1 MVGQLHAASGCIFE
15 SIAND
20 RDLLHDQPNLE
31 IILARN
37 GILESGAMI
46 SLAQTVDVDEF
57 DTELAAA
64 ANTPAQ
70 FKADSALLR
79 ELGERLVGKP
89 YIAMAELIKNAYDA
103 DASRCVINLTQDK
116 IEVSD
121 DGHGMTEKEFLD
133 YWMTIGTRH
142 KQHSDRSRR
151 LNRLVTGSKG
161 VGRLSAQFLAQRMQ
175 LLSTARGSDERLHAF
190 VDWESAIDTGSLT
203 EAEALYR
210 TEPTDPALYPLG
222 AKHGT
227 VVILHDLKQAWDADE
242 IRELGRQIWMLN
254 SPIYLFGENRR
265 RRSDANDF
273 RIIFK
278 TNLPGVDEAFE
289 TQLTQALQN
298 YQAIIRGKI
307 QRESG
312 RNVSMVSVEFEDE
325 IFSEEFECPRYLRE
339 ADWEVRVY
347 NLSGRQA
354 GGVSVI
360 DMRDYFEKYGGVTVF
375 DKGFRLPYYGA
386 ENDWLEL
393 EYDHAHRRN
402 RSKLLP
408 DHLHV
413 ARGLNDLPT
422 QGRIFGVVNVNTS
435 REGRLAGEKR
445 KSSGEFLKIQ
455 VSRDRLVANKAFTAL
470 RDSVRQSIDYYATLK
485 RRRTA
490 EIMEVAR
497 PSERPESKLRRLRKL
512 VDDAMATYPGDE
524 TISAIES
531 ELDDVDA
538 SLEKVRE
545 SDEASRVILGPLA
558 SAGMAAL
565 AIEHETRKE
574 MQGVRAKLKK
584 LLKIGKENNIPDLTE
599 TATEL
604 AQWVDRLEAT
614 RNIFLPMM
622 DAEDREKIEPLDC
635 EGVVRT
641 VVDSLRPLL
650 GKIEI
655 TFDMEQGVYLP
666 AAAYSEW
673 SAILQNVLLNAAN
686 ATLDAEAPKIEISS
700 ETHNKH
706 GYLYVSDN
714 GVGIGE
720 DAGEL
725 FKPFTRRSNI
735 SAERR
740 ELGMGGT
747 GLGLT
752 IVEMIAENRNCD
764 VGFVDLD
771 DPEWSTTF
779 ELSWRMER

>member
-1 MVGQLHAASGCIFE
+1 MSVSPRTKSPDTVG
-15 SIAND
+15 
-20 RDLLHDQPNLE
+20 
-31 IILARN
+31 
-37 GILESGAMI
+37 
-46 SLAQTVDVDEF
+46 EF
-57 DTELAAA
+57 DAQLAAA
-64 ANTPAQ
+64 KNETTY

-89 YIAMAELIKNAYDA
+89 YIALAELIKNAYDA
-103 DASRCVINLTQDK
+103 DATRCVINLTSRR

-133 YWMTIGTRH
+133 YWMTVGTRH
-142 KQHSDRSRR
+142 KQHSDRSRTLGR
-151 LNRLVTGSKG
+151 RVTGSKG
-161 VGRLSAQFLAQRMQ
+161 VGRLSAQFLAQKMQ
-175 LLSTARGSDERLHAF
+175 LISTATGSRDRLHAF

-210 TEPTDPALYPLG
+210 VEASDPTLYPLSST
-222 AKHGT
+222 HGT
-227 VVILHDLKQAWDADE
+227 VVILHGLKQTWNEEE

-254 SPIYLFGENRR
+254 SPVYLFGSNRR
-265 RRSDANDF
+265 RRGDPNDF
-273 RIIFK
+273 RIVFK
-278 TNLPGVDEAFE
+278 TDLPGVDEAFE
-289 TQLTQALQN
+289 TQLTQALEN
-298 YQAIIRGKI
+298 YQAIIRARVERDG
-307 QRESG
+307 R
-312 RNVSMVSVEFEDE
+312 RNVSLVTVEFDDVVY
-325 IFSEEFECPRYLRE
+325 SETFDCPDFLRE
-339 ADWEVRVY
+339 ADWEIRIY
-347 NLSGRQA
+347 NLAGRQA
-354 GGVSVI
+354 GGVSVY
-360 DMRDYFEKYGGVTVF
+360 DMREYFEKYGGVTVF

-393 EYDHAHRRN
+393 EYDHSHRRN

-413 ARGLNDLPT
+413 ARALNDLPT

-435 REGRLAGEKR
+435 RENRLAEGRR
-445 KSSGEFLKIQ
+445 KNSGEFLKIQ
-455 VSRDRLVANKAFTAL
+455 VSRDRLVANKAFAAL

-485 RRRTA
+485 RRRVA
-490 EIMEVAR
+490 ETVEVVR

-512 VDDAMATYPGDE
+512 VYDAIATYPDDE
-524 TISAIES
+524 TIVAIEA

-574 MQGVRAKLKK
+574 MQGVRSKLRKLMKIAKDNDL
-584 LLKIGKENNIPDLTE
+584 PDLRD

-604 AQWVDRLEAT
+604 AAWVDRLEAT

-622 DAEDREKIEPLDC
+622 DAEDREKIEPLEC

-641 VVDSLRPLL
+641 VVSNIRPLL
-650 GKIEI
+650 GNVEV
-655 TFDMEQGVYLP
+655 TFDMQEDLHFP

-673 SAILQNVLLNAAN
+673 NAILQNVLLNAAN
-686 ATLDAEAPKIEISS
+686 ATLDAPHPKIEVSS
-700 ETHNKH
+700 EIHNRY

-714 GVGIGE
+714 GVGIGD
-720 DAGEL
+720 DAKDL
-725 FKPFTRRSNI
+725 FKPFARRSNI
-735 SAERR
+735 SSERR

-764 VGFVDLD
+764 VEFVDPG
-771 DPEWSTTF
+771 DPNWSTTF
-779 ELSWRMER
+779 QMSWRVER

>member
-1 MVGQLHAASGCIFE
+1 MNAPVGTHGSA
-15 SIAND
+15 
-20 RDLLHDQPNLE
+20 
-31 IILARN
+31 
-37 GILESGAMI
+37 
-46 SLAQTVDVDEF
+46 DVDGF
-57 DTELAAA
+57 DAQLAAA
-64 ANTPAQ
+64 KNETTY

-89 YIAMAELIKNAYDA
+89 YIALAELIKNAYDA
-103 DASRCVINLTQDK
+103 DATRCVIHLERDR

-133 YWMTIGTRH
+133 YWMTVGTRH
-142 KQHSDRSRR
+142 KQHSDRSRTLGR
-151 LNRLVTGSKG
+151 RVTGSKG

-175 LLSTARGSDERLHAF
+175 LISTARGARERLHAF

-203 EAEALYR
+203 EAEARYR
-210 TEPTDPALYPLG
+210 VEATDPKIYPLSSP
-222 AKHGT
+222 HGT
-227 VVILHDLKQAWDADE
+227 VVVLHDLKQSWNEDE

-254 SPIYLFGENRR
+254 SPIYLFGSNRR
-265 RRSDANDF
+265 RRGDPNDF
-273 RIIFK
+273 RIVFK
-278 TNLPGVDEAFE
+278 TDLPGIDEAFE
-289 TQLTQALQN
+289 TQLTQALEN
-298 YQAIIRGKI
+298 YQAIVRGRI
-307 QRESG
+307 AREGS
-312 RNVSMVSVEFEDE
+312 RNVSLVTVEFEDE
-325 IFSEEFECPRYLRE
+325 VFSETFDCPDYLRE
-339 ADWEVRVY
+339 ADWEIRIY
-347 NLSGRQA
+347 NLAGRQA
-354 GGVSVI
+354 GGVSVH
-360 DMRDYFEKYGGVTVF
+360 DMREYFEKYGGVTVF

-393 EYDHAHRRN
+393 EYDHSHRRN

-413 ARGLNDLPT
+413 ARALNDLPT

-435 REGRLAGEKR
+435 RENRLAEGRR
-445 KSSGEFLKIQ
+445 KNSGEYLKIQ

-470 RDSVRQSIDYYATLK
+470 KESVRRSIDYYATLK
-485 RRRTA
+485 RRRVA
-490 EIMEVAR
+490 ETVQTVR

-512 VDDAMATYPGDE
+512 VDDAIATYPDDE

-574 MQGVRAKLKK
+574 MQGVRTKLRKLMKIAKD
-584 LLKIGKENNIPDLTE
+584 NDIPDLRE
-599 TATEL
+599 TAAEL
-604 AQWVDRLEAT
+604 TAWIDRLEAT

-622 DAEDREKIEPLDC
+622 DAEDRERIEPLEC

-641 VVDSLRPLL
+641 VVANIRPLL
-650 GKIEI
+650 GNVEVS
-655 TFDMEQGVYLP
+655 FDMENDLYFP

-673 SAILQNVLLNAAN
+673 SSILQNVLLNAAN
-686 ATLDAEAPKIEISS
+686 ATLDANNPRIEISS
-700 ETHNKH
+700 MLHNKY

-714 GVGIGE
+714 GVGIGD
-720 DAGEL
+720 DADQL
-725 FKPFTRRSNI
+725 FKPFARRSNI
-735 SAERR
+735 SSERR

-752 IVEMIAENRNCD
+752 IVEMIAENRNCN
-764 VGFVDLD
+764 VSFVDPG
-771 DPEWSTTF
+771 DPAWSTTF
-779 ELSWRMER
+779 QLSWRVER